1 MKPQLRKH
9 LIACALLAGLGLS
22 AQAQTTPTPAQPASA
37 PKAERHHGHGKFD
50 PAKRAERMNQR
61 LAELKQKLQIT
72 PNQEQ
77 AWTSF
82 SAAMQPPAQR
92 AKPDREALSRMTT
105 PDRIDQMRIL
115 RDQRNAEMDRRA
127 DATKA
132 FYGQLNAAQQKTFDD
147 ETARMFQHRGMGGG
161 HRHHG

>member
-22 AQAQTTPTPAQPASA
+22 AHAQTLPTPPASA
-37 PKAERHHGHGKFD
+37 PKAEHHHGKFD

-82 SAAMQPPAQR
+82 AAAMQPPAQR
-92 AKPDREALSRMTT
+92 ARLDRDALSRMTT
-105 PDRIDQMRIL
+105 PDRLDQMRIV
-115 RDQRNAEMDRRA
+115 REQRNAEMDRRA

-132 FYGQLNAAQQKTFDD
+132 FYGQLNADQKKTFDS

-161 HRHHG
+161 RHHHG

>member
-9 LIACALLAGLGLS
+9 LVACALLAGLGLS
-22 AQAQTTPTPAQPASA
+22 AQAQTQTAPTPAPAASA
-37 PKAERHHGHGKFD
+37 AAKAERQGKFD

-61 LAELKQKLQIT
+61 MAQLKQKLQIT
-72 PNQEQ
+72 PAQEQ

-82 SAAMQPPAQR
+82 TTAMQPPAQAQR
-92 AKPDREALSRMTT
+92 PDREALARMTT
-105 PDRIDQMRIL
+105 PDRIDQMRAL

-132 FYGQLNAAQQKTFDD
+132 FYGQLSAEQKKTFDS
-147 ETARMFQHRGMGGG
+147 ETARMFQPRGMG

>member
-22 AQAQTTPTPAQPASA
+22 AQAQTAPTPPASA
-37 PKAERHHGHGKFD
+37 PKAERQHGNFD
-50 PAKRAERMNQR
+50 PAKRAERVNKR
-61 LAELKQKLQIT
+61 LADLKQKLQIT

-77 AWTSF
+77 AWASF

-92 AKPDREALSRMTT
+92 ARPDREALAGMST
-105 PDRIDQMRIL
+105 PDRIDHMRAL

-132 FYGQLNAAQQKTFDD
+132 FYGQLNADQQKTFDS
-147 ETARMFQHRGMGGG
+147 ETARMFQHRGMG

>member
-22 AQAQTTPTPAQPASA
+22 AQAQTSPTPPASS
-37 PKAERHHGHGKFD
+37 PKAERHHGGKFD
-50 PAKRAERMNQR
+50 PAKRAERMNQH
-61 LAELKQKLQIT
+61 LAQLKQKLQIT

-132 FYGQLNAAQQKTFDD
+132 FYGQLNADQQKTFDS

-161 HRHHG
+161 RHHHG

>member
-92 AKPDREALSRMTT
+92 ARPDREALARMTT
-105 PDRIDQMRIL
+105 PDRIDHLRAL

-132 FYGQLNAAQQKTFDD
+132 FYGQLSAEQQKTFDS
-147 ETARMFQHRGMGGG
+147 ESARMLQRRGMG
-161 HRHHG
+161 HRHHHG

>member
-22 AQAQTTPTPAQPASA
+22 AQAQTAPTPPASGA
-37 PKAERHHGHGKFD
+37 PKAEHHHGKFD
-50 PAKRAERMNQR
+50 PAKRAEQMNKR
-61 LAELKQKLQIT
+61 LADLKQKLQIT
-72 PNQEQ
+72 PSQEQ

-82 SAAMQPPAQR
+82 SAAMQPPARR
-92 AKPDREALSRMTT
+92 ARPDREALARMST
-105 PDRIDQMRIL
+105 PDRIDHMRVL

-132 FYGQLNAAQQKTFDD
+132 FYGQLSAEQQKTFDD
-147 ETARMFQHRGMGGG
+147 ETARMFQRRGMGR
-161 HRHHG
+161 RHHHG